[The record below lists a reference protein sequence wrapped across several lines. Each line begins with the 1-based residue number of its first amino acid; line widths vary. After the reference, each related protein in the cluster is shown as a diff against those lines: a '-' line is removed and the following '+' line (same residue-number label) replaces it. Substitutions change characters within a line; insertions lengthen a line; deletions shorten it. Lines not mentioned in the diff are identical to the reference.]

1 MTSTMIRKL
10 NGLLKTHS
18 LGKVIHYQDELGST
32 NTVLIEL
39 GEKGASEGTVVIAD
53 KQTEGKGRLE
63 RKWISPGGTNLYI
76 SILLRPEISAAESPL
91 FTFLASIALKETIE
105 KTSVTN
111 TKIKWPNDIQIDG
124 KKVAGVLTEMRS
136 KREMVDFIV
145 VGIGV
150 NINMSRDYINTEMGK
165 VAGIATSIKENLGK
179 DIDRAKFTA
188 DLLLELEKWYQ
199 IFSSKGKKPILREWT
214 RAWGDMNK
222 RVRINIEGERE
233 FEGIA
238 TGIDDKGYLLV
249 KTDNGEISKI
259 ISGDVRG
266 YLTLGYN

>member
-10 NGLLKTHS
+10 NGLLRTQS
-18 LGKVIHYQDELGST
+18 LGKVIHYQEEMGST
-32 NTVLIEL
+32 NTELIEL

-63 RKWISPGGTNLYI
+63 RTWVSPAGANLYI
-76 SILLRPEISAAESPL
+76 SILFRPEIVATDSPL

-105 KTSVTN
+105 KIGVTN

-136 KREMVDFIV
+136 KRAMVDFIV

-150 NINMSRDYINTEMGK
+150 NINMSRDSIDKEMGE
-165 VAGIATSIKENLGK
+165 VARIATSIKENLGK

-199 IFSSKGKKPILREWT
+199 IFSSKGKKAILREWT
-214 RAWGDMNK
+214 DKWGDLNK
-222 RVRINIEGERE
+222 RVRINVEGEPE
-233 FEGIA
+233 FEA
-238 TGIDDKGYLLV
+238 TALGIDDEGYLLV
-249 KTDNGEISKI
+249 KTDNGEINKVI
-259 ISGDVRG
+259 AGDVSAI
-266 YLTLGYN
+266 